1 MGYTH
6 YWRVET
12 DPFDDLAWA
21 RLCADTKKL
30 FQASPERLCFGYYT
44 PDKPPVADAEEIRF
58 NGWGPGAYEDFLLV
72 PGPVRFSFCKTNR
85 QPYDQMVCAV
95 LAAAANRS
103 PAITVTSNGSPEEWA
118 PALAWASRVLKRK
131 LRCPV
136 VADAPA
142 I

>member
-1 MGYTH
+1 MGYAH

-21 RLCADTKKL
+21 RLCADTRRL
-30 FQASPERLCFGYYT
+30 FQASPERLCFGYYE
-44 PDKPPVADAEEIRF
+44 PAKPPVADARHIRF
-58 NGWGPGAYEDFLLV
+58 NGWGIGAYDDFVLI
-72 PGPVRFSFCKTNR
+72 PDRAADRCCKTER
-85 QPYDQMVCAV
+85 KPYDLMVCAV
-95 LAAAANRS
+95 LAAARDRN
-103 PAITVTSNGSPEEWA
+103 PAITVTSDGRPEEWA

-131 LRCPV
+131 LLCPV